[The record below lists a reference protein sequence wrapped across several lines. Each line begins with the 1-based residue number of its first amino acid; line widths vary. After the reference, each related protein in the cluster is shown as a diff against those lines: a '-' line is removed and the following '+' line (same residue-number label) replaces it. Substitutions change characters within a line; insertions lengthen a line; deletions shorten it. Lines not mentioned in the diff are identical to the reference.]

1 MTGAEKAMQHS
12 LDAAAGDADEGP
24 EAGAHVLRPLDQSH
38 SHATWRLSKHRRAPP
53 GIRGR
58 KQGHGPR
65 RRTEK
70 DGALTRPLQLTHL
83 RLGGSLRS
91 PRTIRSF
98 LSSSFLDA
106 ATIAS
111 RPAER
116 LRTESFSLLVDCRA
130 ARCSHLPES
139 IEREAPACSP
149 AAGSGRFPLVK
160 SGRRGIGRS
169 GILFQRNACVFFFQR
184 RKQQA
189 GSSGSEAGEWRSAC
203 PLARR
208 WGVRFELDSP
218 ATGEGEIMPGC
229 DV

>member
-111 RPAER
+111 P
-116 LRTESFSLLVDCRA
+116 RA
-130 ARCSHLPES
+130 ALCGSGFGRRASAWW
-139 IEREAPACSP
+139 IAAPP
-149 AAGSGRFPLVK
+149 AAPTPRNRARGPGRQSRSGLRAIPA
-160 SGRRGIGRS
+160 SEIGR
-169 GILFQRNACVFFFQR
+169 AHV
-184 RKQQA
+184 
-189 GSSGSEAGEWRSAC
+189 
-203 PLARR
+203 
-208 WGVRFELDSP
+208 
-218 ATGEGEIMPGC
+218 
-229 DV
+229 

>member
-1 MTGAEKAMQHS
+1 MYAIHDRSGEGNAALTGCRCRRRRRRS
-12 LDAAAGDADEGP
+12 RSWCTRTAAPGSESQP
-24 EAGAHVLRPLDQSH
+24 RH
-38 SHATWRLSKHRRAPP
+38 TWRLSKHRRAPP

-116 LRTESFSLLVDCRA
+116 LRTESFSLVDCRA
-130 ARCSHLPES
+130 ARCSHPPES
-139 IEREAPACSP
+139 SARPRPAIPQRAPGDSRE
-149 AAGSGRFPLVK
+149 
-160 SGRRGIGRS
+160 
-169 GILFQRNACVFFFQR
+169 
-184 RKQQA
+184 
-189 GSSGSEAGEWRSAC
+189 
-203 PLARR
+203 
-208 WGVRFELDSP
+208 
-218 ATGEGEIMPGC
+218 
-229 DV
+229 